1 MLVGFNETFSYCFF
15 FENVQQKIICLV
27 SIIKDCD
34 VTKTSDANQGA
45 KLKKRRARHLMDGRT
60 RTRASVL
67 TMAVFG
73 HLAKNYLRQFSI
85 LEANRY
91 KIRKNKDTIVTSI
104 FKIDTTLA
112 LIFLVFLL
120 LVPKVEICLR

>member
-1 MLVGFNETFSYCFF
+1 M
-15 FENVQQKIICLV
+15 
-27 SIIKDCD
+27 
-34 VTKTSDANQGA
+34 TKTSDANQGA

-60 RTRASVL
+60 RTRASLL

-73 HLAKNYLRQFSI
+73 YLAKNYLRQISI

-91 KIRKNKDTIVTSI
+91 KIRKNKDTFVTSI
-104 FKIDTTLA
+104 FNIETTPA

-120 LVPKVEICLR
+120 LVPKFEICFG